1 MTWAWLNGRL
11 VDASAPALL
20 VTEPGFT
27 IGDGVFTTTVIE
39 DGVPFALGRNL
50 ARLIRHAGR
59 IGLPVPDEAEL
70 RVGVRQL
77 LDADGVT
84 SGRLRIAVTPT
95 TLLVSTAPPLN
106 YGPTSITVTLPWQ
119 RNEHSP
125 LTGVKSLSFGEA
137 SVAQRYFRPLG
148 ADEGVLANTA
158 GEVCEGVTSNLF
170 VVLHGRLRTPPLA
183 SGCLDGVTREIVR
196 ERVQVDETPIPL
208 ASLGDVEAAFWASAT
223 RKVQPIGRLDGRVLT
238 TTHPLIAE
246 AAAAIAG
253 YRED

>member
-1 MTWAWLNGRL
+1 MTRAWLNGRL

-95 TLLVSTAPPLN
+95 TLIVSTAPPLN
-106 YGPTSITVTLPWQ
+106 YGCLLYTSRCV
-119 RNEHSP
+119 
-125 LTGVKSLSFGEA
+125 
-137 SVAQRYFRPLG
+137 
-148 ADEGVLANTA
+148 
-158 GEVCEGVTSNLF
+158 
-170 VVLHGRLRTPPLA
+170 
-183 SGCLDGVTREIVR
+183 
-196 ERVQVDETPIPL
+196 
-208 ASLGDVEAAFWASAT
+208 
-223 RKVQPIGRLDGRVLT
+223 
-238 TTHPLIAE
+238 
-246 AAAAIAG
+246 
-253 YRED
+253 